1 MLAIPQTIAFM
12 NEVYLAGLIQ
22 KLALFDDRNA
32 YKLLFEHFFPSLKR
46 FAFSFIKNQELA
58 EEIASDAMIN
68 IWRNRASLQEIK
80 DLSTYLFI
88 ATRNIALNY
97 LKQQN
102 RLRVVNLEETELPRT
117 LSPEE
122 QLLHRE
128 QQTVVQQAIEAL
140 PFKCRMAFKLV
151 KEEGLSYKQTAEIL
165 DISVKTVDAHLVAA
179 MTKITRAVTA
189 ASY

>member
-189 ASY
+189 AYY